1 MSKLGSTR
9 YVLLAFEGPDLYSR
23 VGGLAT
29 RVNGLA
35 KALAERGYDTS
46 LDFIGDPSAPPEE
59 TWQGVK
65 LHRLLQPISERH
77 PHHAYDGE
85 EEKVRA
91 LEVTWPEHILQEF
104 LIPAKRDGTHV
115 VILAEDWQTVP
126 AIIALSDLAWSHGLR
141 DCMTLLW
148 NANNPFGFERIDW
161 ARLSFIANLTTVSRW
176 MKHVMWPLGVNPV
189 VIPNGLADE
198 AFRAPSPRRSVALKK
213 AMACDLLLVKVGRY
227 DADKRWEMAIR
238 ALAAAK
244 AQGLNARLIARGG
257 HEAYGQSLR
266 HLASDLGLS
275 WVQVNYDANWP
286 ESLEGLDQAIVEVEN
301 FLPAEEV
308 QLLYQTAD
316 AVLAN
321 SGREPFGLVGLEVM
335 AAGGLA
341 VIGTTGED
349 YGRAYGNAI
358 VAETD
363 DPKEIIHHLSAV
375 AHTGYQERIR
385 REGQRTAENY
395 RWSALMALFESYM
408 DYFERGP
415 R

>member
-1 MSKLGSTR
+1 MAQPGSIK

-35 KALAERGYDTS
+35 PALAQRGYETT
-46 LDFIGDPSAPPEE
+46 LDFVGDPTAATEE
-59 TWQGVK
+59 LWQGVT
-65 LHRLLQPISERH
+65 LHRLLQAVSARH

-85 EEKVRA
+85 EEKVRV
-91 LEVTWPEHILQEF
+91 LEATWPQRILDQF
-104 LIPAKRDGTHV
+104 LIPAKADGSHV

-126 AIIALSDLAWSHGLR
+126 AIIALSDLAWAQGVR
-141 DCMTLLW
+141 DSMTLVW
-148 NANNPFGFERIDW
+148 NANNPFGFHRILW
-161 ARLSFIANLTTVSRW
+161 PRLNFVANLTTVSRW
-176 MKHVMWPLGVNPV
+176 MKHLMWPLGVNPLV
-189 VIPNGLADE
+189 LPNGLPEE
-198 AFRAPSPRRSVALKK
+198 AFRSISTRRSIALKQSVT
-213 AMACDLLLVKVGRY
+213 ADMLLVKIGRY
-227 DADKRWEMAIR
+227 DVDKRWEMAIR

-244 AQGLNARLIARGG
+244 AAGINARLIARGG
-257 HEAYGQSLR
+257 HEPYRDVLR
-266 HLASDLGLS
+266 AIAVGLDLTWATTMYDATWPHSLASLP
-275 WVQVNYDANWP
+275 AT
-286 ESLEGLDQAIVEVEN
+286 IIEVEN
-301 FLPAEEV
+301 FLPVEEV
-308 QLLYQTAD
+308 QVLYQTAD

-363 DPKEIIHHLSAV
+363 DPQEIIHHLQAV
-375 AHTGYQERIR
+375 AKTGYQERIR

-395 RWSALMALFESYM
+395 RWSTLMPLFESYM
-408 DYFERGP
+408 DCFIQAP
-415 R
+415 K